1 MKPLKP
7 EEDALG
13 QEVWAYYNG
22 KEVFEV
28 VERDDGYVDVGGY
41 LKIYFSDYDEWS
53 AEEKKAMEFVKE
65 RVLDVG
71 CGAGRHLL
79 YLQRKG
85 FNTLGIDVSHLAL
98 KVCKLRGAKKTR
110 LLAVE
115 DVDFK
120 PSSFDTI
127 IMMGNNFGLFGS
139 FNKAKRLLKKFHK
152 MTSEDALIIAGTRDP
167 YKTDNPAHLEY
178 HALNRKRGRI
188 AGQAR
193 IRIRFGKYA
202 SRWFDYLLVSKEE
215 MKEILRETG
224 WRIKDFI
231 ESDSANYI
239 ALIEKAPKAL
249 QKQ

>member
-1 MKPLKP
+1 
-7 EEDALG
+7 
-13 QEVWAYYNG
+13 
-22 KEVFEV
+22 
-28 VERDDGYVDVGGY
+28 
-41 LKIYFSDYDEWS
+41 
-53 AEEKKAMEFVKE
+53 
-65 RVLDVG
+65 
-71 CGAGRHLL
+71 
-79 YLQRKG
+79 
-85 FNTLGIDVSHLAL
+85 
-98 KVCKLRGAKKTR
+98 
-110 LLAVE
+110 
-115 DVDFK
+115 
-120 PSSFDTI
+120 
-127 IMMGNNFGLFGS
+127 MGNNFGLFGS